1 MYRFNSPRI
10 SDPPSERRNAIQ
22 QLRRL
27 SELDTVKTMIKD
39 IVIKKIS
46 THDENNNS
54 VITETDMDELKSD
67 MTNISY
73 LTNETASVND
83 VKIDIDEVSSDS
95 DKESDLEEFIQLYI
109 KNSN

>member
-1 MYRFNSPRI
+1 
-10 SDPPSERRNAIQ
+10 
-22 QLRRL
+22 
-27 SELDTVKTMIKD
+27 MIKD